1 MNKRSKLA
9 TGVLAAV
16 TVIALAL
23 GGCSRGSS
31 DHVGTDLF
39 ADRLDPS
46 IQYKNRHEKELP
58 RQIWHAK
65 NQMVERARVPFE
77 SGKVAYI
84 EYWTDGPGAGN
95 IKSGVVHYP
104 PAKGQTEG
112 PIWRQFERDVNGT
125 ALVKDL
131 IFRED
136 GTVEHSGAQLKPGLY
151 STLDYFED
159 GKQIKDRREFAQV
172 NDHWLLAFEELMRRD
187 ATVAKRVTM
196 LQDNSQVTLVFS
208 DKQVLE
214 SKTTSD
220 QWHTFF
226 NTDSYEADGV
236 TVRMHVEESRSSIT
250 IDNFKDGK
258 RVEERNYENGWYQFV
273 NTVEVTTY
281 DTNGN
286 ALVHTSFTLK
296 KGLFE
301 KFINTPVDQ
310 LPKLD
315 PSMLIISG
323 IEYYDAKGNIAKRIG
338 FLDGTQT
345 PSEVTLQNT
354 PKDGQTTIKSF
365 RADGTLEHVVV
376 IDESGSQVSSEDHQ
390 ASENI
395 REPIDNDLITP
406 KAIDIPH
413 RHKLGAPDVS
423 PLDEQD
429 G

>member
-23 GGCSRGSS
+23 GGCSRSS
-31 DHVGTDLF
+31 NDHVATDLF
-39 ADRLDPS
+39 ADKLDPS

-95 IKSGVVHYP
+95 IKSAVVHYP

-125 ALVKDL
+125 ALVKDMV
-131 IFRED
+131 FRVD

-159 GKQIKDRREFAQV
+159 GKQIKDRREFTQV
-172 NDHWLLAFEELMRRD
+172 DDHWLLTFEELIRPD
-187 ATVAKRVTM
+187 ATVEKRVTT
-196 LQDNSQVTLVFS
+196 LENNSQVTLVFN

-226 NTDSYEADGV
+226 TTDSYEADGV
-236 TVRMHVEESRSSIT
+236 TVRMHVEQSRSSVT
-250 IDNFKDGK
+250 IDIFKDGK
-258 RVEERNYENGWYQFV
+258 RVEEREYENSWYEFV
-273 NTVEVTTY
+273 NTVDVTKY

-286 ALVHTSFTLK
+286 ALVRSTFTLK
-296 KGLFE
+296 PGLFD
-301 KFINTPVDQ
+301 KFINTPVNQ
-310 LPKLD
+310 LPKVD
-315 PSMLIISG
+315 QSMLIISS
-323 IEYYDAKGNIAKRIG
+323 IEYYDAKGSIAKRIS
-338 FLDGTQT
+338 FHDGTT
-345 PSEVTLQNT
+345 MPSEVTLQDT
-354 PKDGQTTIKSF
+354 PKEGQTTVKSF

-376 IDESGSQVSSEDHQ
+376 TDNSGNQVSAEDHQ

-406 KAIDIPH
+406 NADIPH
-413 RHKLGAPDVS
+413 LHKIGAPDVT
-423 PLDEQD
+423 PPDEQD